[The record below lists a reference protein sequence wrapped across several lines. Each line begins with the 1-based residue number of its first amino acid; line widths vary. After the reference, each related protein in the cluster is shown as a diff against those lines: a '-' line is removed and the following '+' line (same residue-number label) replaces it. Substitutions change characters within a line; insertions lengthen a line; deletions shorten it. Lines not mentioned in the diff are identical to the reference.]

1 MKNTDHQMSA
11 ILALLNTQALTEMH
25 IRSYTKQLLE
35 GVNFLHLNKIL
46 HRDIK
51 GTVVRLLTR
60 HQNYS
65 ADIVLTT
72 GDGVWYYLLLEGY
85 FSTVRQYY
93 RAIIRGLMKKDY
105 LGEAAMIVN

>member
-1 MKNTDHQMSA
+1 
-11 ILALLNTQALTEMH
+11 MH

-51 GTVVRLLTR
+51 GTAVQLLTH

-65 ADIVLTT
+65 AVIVLAI
-72 GDGVWYYLLLEGY
+72 GDGTWYYLLLEGY
-85 FSTVRQYY
+85 FSTVRWYQ
-93 RAIIRGLMKKDY
+93 RAIIRGSLTEDY
-105 LGEAAMIVN
+105 LGDTAIIVN